1 MHLLQARPGGY
12 LDEDGIAYLPQ
23 DPAPLV
29 ILSSADSEL
38 ALLARAAEAMPEDFP
53 ALRLANWLILRQH
66 AAIDLYCDEVLSQA
80 KVIVVSLLGG
90 RNYWPYGVERLQTL
104 AAERGLSLILVPGD
118 DQPDP
123 DLAAR
128 STVPSGEA
136 QRVWRYLREGGPD
149 NARALLRYLAARH
162 LDHGR
167 EPPPPR
173 PLPRAL
179 LHLPSQERPQLGDWQ
194 RRYPGS
200 GPVVLIPFYRAHYQA
215 GDTATIDALAHAL
228 EKQGLWPLPVAVA
241 SLKDPESLA
250 VLQALI
256 EHTGIDLV
264 INLTGFAVGAVEDPR
279 ERPLPWDVPVLQAI
293 LASSDR
299 EDWESGSH
307 GLRPRDLAMHIVLP
321 EVDGRLITRAIA
333 FKEPLQRS
341 ERTQSDIIGYRPDP
355 ERIHFLARLARA
367 WLDLARTPPG
377 ERRLALVLANY
388 PTREGRLGNGV
399 GLDTPASTVNIL
411 RALEQSGHHLEDIP
425 ADGEDLMN
433 RLRTG
438 VTNDPDTRDARPAFQ
453 SISLDDY
460 RTWLQ
465 TLPEALIRQVNERW
479 GPPEADPMVRRG
491 RIMIPGLRLGNVFIG
506 IQPARGY
513 HLDLAAC
520 YHDPD
525 LIPPHA
531 YLAFYLW
538 LRHRWQAQAIIHVGK
553 HGNLEWLPGKGIA
566 LGPHCWP
573 DAILGPMPHLYPFIV
588 NDPGEGAQAKRRAQ
602 AVIIDHLM
610 PPLTRAETYG
620 PLAELERRVDEY
632 YEAAQ
637 LDPSRADTLR
647 REILAGARE
656 LRLDRELHIPPG
668 DDDRFLGAL
677 DAYLCEIKE
686 SQIRDGLHILGRPP
700 EGEQR
705 IDTLAALVRIPQG
718 ERPSLINALADHFH
732 LGCDPLDSEA
742 YEQPWNGP
750 RPQRLAEI
758 DPAPWRTHGDTR
770 ERLERLARRLIA
782 GLPEIPHWL
791 HGPAREVLTF
801 VRDHLDPLLQ
811 ESARRE
817 IQALLDG
824 LDGRF
829 VPPGPS
835 GAPSRGRLDV
845 LPTGRNFYGID
856 TRAIPTPTAWR
867 LGWDSAQ
874 RLVERYLQDHGDYPR
889 SIGLSVWGTA
899 TMRTG
904 GDDIAQA
911 LALIGVRP
919 RWTPGDNRVVDFEIL
934 PLELLDRPR
943 IDVTLRVSGFFRD
956 AFPNVIRLFDRAVRA
971 VAELDESEEDN
982 PLAARVRAEA
992 AQARARGLSPE
1003 QAEQQAARRIFG
1015 AKPGAY
1021 GAGLQGLIDGR
1032 HWQERA
1038 DLAQAYLQWGGYAY
1052 GAQEHG
1058 TPAFD
1063 DFQRRLGS
1071 LDAVMHNQDNREHD
1085 LLDSDDY
1092 YQFQG
1097 GMAAA
1102 AAVFGQGEP
1111 ALYHGDHSDPARPR
1125 IRSLQQE
1132 IARVIRARA
1141 ANPKWIAAARRHG
1154 YKGAFEMAA
1163 TVDYLFA
1170 YDATAHVVQDH
1181 QYALLAEAYLLD
1193 PENRQ
1198 FLQRHNP
1205 EAMSEMSERL
1215 LEAMDRGLWQNPG
1228 PYRQAVQDA
1237 WHAAQGALE
1246 R

>member
-23 DPAPLV
+23 DPAPLA
-29 ILSSADSEL
+29 ILSSADSEI
-38 ALLARAAEAMPEDFP
+38 ALLARALEGMGPDFP
-53 ALRLANWLILRQH
+53 QVRLANWLILRQH
-66 AAIDLYCDEVLSQA
+66 AAIDLYCDEVLAQA
-80 KVIVVSLLGG
+80 RVVVVSLLGG
-90 RNYWPYGVERLQTL
+90 RNYWPYGVERLEGL
-104 AAERGLSLILVPGD
+104 ARERGAALILVPGD

-123 DLAAR
+123 ELFQR
-128 STVPSGEA
+128 STVPAEEA
-136 QRVWRYLREGGPD
+136 ERVWRYLREGGEE
-149 NARALLRYLAARH
+149 NACALLQYLAARH

-167 EPPPPR
+167 EPPLPR

-179 LHLPSQERPQLGDWQ
+179 LYLPGQPRADLAQWQ
-194 RRYPGS
+194 SHYPGD
-200 GPVVLIPFYRAHYQA
+200 GPVALIPFYRAHYQA
-215 GDTATIDALAHAL
+215 GETAVIDALAEAL
-228 EKQGLWPLPVAVA
+228 EGEGLRPLPVAVA

-250 VLQALI
+250 VLEAI
-256 EHTGIDLV
+256 TERTGVAMV
-264 INLTGFAVGAVEDPR
+264 INLTGFAVGAVETPR
-279 ERPLPWDVPVLQAI
+279 EHPLPWDVPVLQAI
-293 LASSDR
+293 LASTDR
-299 EDWESGSH
+299 DDWNEGLH
-307 GLRPRDLAMHIVLP
+307 GLRPRDLAMQVVLP
-321 EVDGRLITRAIA
+321 EVDGRITTRAVA
-333 FKEPLQRS
+333 FKEILRRS
-341 ERTQSDIIGYRPDP
+341 EVAQTDLIGYRPDR
-355 ERIHFLARLARA
+355 ERLRFLARLARG
-367 WLDLARTPPG
+367 WTELAHTPAG
-377 ERRLALVLANY
+377 ERRLALILANY

-399 GLDTPASTVNIL
+399 GLDTPAATVNIL
-411 RALEQSGHHLEDIP
+411 RALEQAGYRLEDLP
-425 ADGEDLMN
+425 ADGEELMN
-433 RLRTG
+433 RLRAG

-453 SISLDDY
+453 SLAVDEY
-460 RTWLQ
+460 RAWLQ
-465 TLPEALIRQVNERW
+465 TLPESLIQQVNQRW

-491 RIMIPGLRLGNVFIG
+491 RIMIPGLRLGNVFVG

-525 LIPPHA
+525 LVPPHA
-531 YLAFYLW
+531 YLAFYFW
-538 LRHRWQAQAIIHVGK
+538 LRHRWQAQAVIHVGK

-637 LDPSRADTLR
+637 LDPGRADTLR
-647 REILAGARE
+647 REILESARE
-656 LRLDRELHIPPG
+656 LHLDRELRIPPG

-686 SQIRDGLHILGRPP
+686 SQIRDGLHILGQPP
-700 EGEQR
+700 RGDQR

-718 ERPSLINALADHFH
+718 ERPSLIQALAEHFR
-732 LGCDPLDSEA
+732 LGWDPLQDEDHPRRW
-742 YEQPWNGP
+742 EGP
-750 RPQRLAEI
+750 RPQRLAELSE
-758 DPAPWRTHGDTR
+758 APWRSCGDTR
-770 ERLERLARRLIA
+770 ERLERLARQLIA

-791 HGPAREVLTF
+791 HGPAREVLVF
-801 VRDHLDPLLQ
+801 VRDQLDPLVQ

-845 LPTGRNFYGID
+845 LPTGRNFYGVD

-867 LGWDSAQ
+867 LGWESAQ
-874 RLVERYLQDHGDYPR
+874 RLVERYLQDHGDFPQR
-889 SIGLSVWGTA
+889 IGLSVWGTA

-911 LALIGVRP
+911 LALLGVRP
-919 RWTPGDNRVVDFEIL
+919 RWAPGGNRVVDFEIL

-943 IDVTLRVSGFFRD
+943 IDVTLRISGFFRD

-982 PLAARVRAEA
+982 PLAARVRRERAA
-992 AQARARGLSPE
+992 AQARGEPPE
-1003 QAEQQAARRIFG
+1003 QAARRIFG

-1032 HWQERA
+1032 NWEGRA

-1052 GAQEHG
+1052 GADEHG

-1063 DFQRRLGS
+1063 DFRRRLGS

-1102 AAVFGQGEP
+1102 AAEFGGSRP
-1111 ALYHGDHSDPARPR
+1111 PVYHGDHSDPARPR
-1125 IRSLQQE
+1125 IRSLEEE
-1132 IARVIRARA
+1132 ISRVIRARA

-1163 TVDYLFA
+1163 TIDYLFA
-1170 YDATAHVVQDH
+1170 YDATAGVVQDH
-1181 QYALLAEAYLLD
+1181 QYALLADAYLLD
-1193 PENRQ
+1193 PDNRE

-1228 PYRQAVQDA
+1228 PYRQAVKEA
-1237 WHAAQGALE
+1237 WYAAQGALE